1 MYPAP
6 IRASF
11 LFFGLSGVQISN
23 NNAGIRKKESSF
35 RMTKMVAFL
44 YFNVY
49 FTAPYEKCDTTG
61 RVSVT
66 GNYTRNLERFKLT
79 CRQTFKATY

>member
-1 MYPAP
+1 MA
-6 IRASF
+6 
-11 LFFGLSGVQISN
+11 
-23 NNAGIRKKESSF
+23 
-35 RMTKMVAFL
+35 KMVAFL

>member
-1 MYPAP
+1 
-6 IRASF
+6 
-11 LFFGLSGVQISN
+11 
-23 NNAGIRKKESSF
+23 
-35 RMTKMVAFL
+35 MTKMVGFL

-79 CRQTFKATY
+79 CRQTSKQYFPAPITCHYGLDFPR